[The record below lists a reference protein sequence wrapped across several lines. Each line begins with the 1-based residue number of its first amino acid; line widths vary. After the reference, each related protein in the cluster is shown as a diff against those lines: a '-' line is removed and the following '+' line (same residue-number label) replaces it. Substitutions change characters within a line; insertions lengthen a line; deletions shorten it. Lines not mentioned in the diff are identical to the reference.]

1 MSNISDVAGFQFEF
15 ASTCE
20 VSINSGAG
28 GSAEDNG
35 FTVSTSAGSMTVL
48 GFSLTGGVI
57 LVGDGPLLYLDTSF
71 DCAEGLFGL
80 EDVIISNSSGE
91 SMSVTIAE
99 HFEYSSGCQ
108 DESAANYGEEGDCL
122 YNIFYD
128 LSINAAASHLVA
140 FLETIEG
147 LETGDEIGLFDTNG
161 VLESCIPEEGCD
173 TDNIQYGEVL
183 VGAGVWDGTANDEGT
198 QNICSSSYVWGFK

>member
-20 VSINSGAG
+20 VSINSGSG

-57 LVGDGPLLYLDTSF
+57 PAGDGPLLYLDTSF

-80 EDVIISNSSGE
+80 EDVIISNSNGE
-91 SMSVTIAE
+91 SMSVTIAD

-108 DESAANYGEEGDCL
+108 DE
-122 YNIFYD
+122 I
-128 LSINAAASHLVA
+128 
-140 FLETIEG
+140 
-147 LETGDEIGLFDTNG
+147 
-161 VLESCIPEEGCD
+161 SCK
-173 TDNIQYGEVL
+173 L
-183 VGAGVWDGTANDEGT
+183 W
-198 QNICSSSYVWGFK
+198 